1 MPHPI
6 WKGTMGFGLVSI
18 AVELLPAEVTERLDL
33 DLLDRR
39 DKARIRYKKVNA
51 ATGAEV
57 KQADI
62 VKGYAV
68 SKDRYV
74 ILTDADLKA
83 ANPRATQ
90 TVDILGF
97 VPREEVALIYF
108 SRPYY
113 VSPLKGSA
121 KAYALLREAMER
133 SGQIGIA
140 QIVLRTRQYVAAVY
154 PDEAAL
160 VVHLLRYHDEIRAFN
175 AEGITG
181 GAAAPRPQELAMAEQ
196 LMKTMATKWD
206 PTEYTDTYR
215 RDVLKLIKARA
226 KGGGKKT
233 RAEAPEEEPEA
244 RVLDLMAAL
253 RKSVESRGKAKAT
266 APRRRAA
273 RGKPAARR
281 SA

>member
-18 AVELLPAEVTERLDL
+18 AVELLPAEAPERLDL

-39 DKARIRYKKVNA
+39 DKARIHYKKVNA

-74 ILTDADLKA
+74 ILSDAELKA
-83 ANPRATQ
+83 ANPKATQ
-90 TVDILGF
+90 SVDIIGF
-97 VPREEVALIYF
+97 VPGEEIAPIYF

-113 VSPLKGSA
+113 VSSLKGSA

-154 PDEAAL
+154 PHETAL
-160 VVHLLRYHDEIRAFN
+160 VVHLLRYHDEIRAFE
-175 AEGITG
+175 AEGLKG

-196 LMKTMATKWD
+196 LMKTMATEWD
-206 PTEYTDTYR
+206 PTEYTDSYR
-215 RDVLKLIKARA
+215 HDVLKLIKARA
-226 KGGGKKT
+226 RGGGKKT
-233 RAEAPEEEPEA
+233 RAEPPEA
-244 RVLDLMAAL
+244 QEETRVLDLMAAL
-253 RKSVESRGKAKAT
+253 KRSVESKGKPPA
-266 APRRRAA
+266 RRRSAA
-273 RGKPAARR
+273 RRKAAARR